1 MSPALCQVRSS
12 LVETPTFQV
21 RLATNDDTEAMLDV
35 CGAALGWSKPTFNR
49 AHFKW
54 KHLDNAFGRSAVY
67 LAEDSTGLLAVR
79 PFMQWQFQL
88 GNETIRASR
97 AVDTATRP
105 DAQGRGLFRT
115 LTEHGLA
122 DLESQGHGFVFNTPN
137 DKSRPGYL
145 KMGWVEAGRVAFG
158 VGLRSIGRVPRI
170 LRSRTAARKPSFPT
184 PDLGIDV
191 MDGLDSI
198 DIRNS
203 AEDQMATV
211 HTSETLAW
219 RYGSGPVGYRWL
231 PLGDSGGC
239 VVRLRA
245 RGLARELVIAEV
257 LGSPGSSKSARAI
270 VKEAMRTCD
279 ADYCIAPAGFPGTV
293 RTDWVGPTLALRRV
307 TITPGTNQFRWAPGD
322 IELF

>member
-1 MSPALCQVRSS
+1 
-12 LVETPTFQV
+12 VETPRFQV
-21 RLATNDDTEAMLDV
+21 RLATDDDTEAMLDV
-35 CGAALGWSKPTFNR
+35 CGAALGWSNPTFDSALFR
-49 AHFKW
+49 W
-54 KHLDNAFGRSAVY
+54 KHMDNAFGRSAVY
-67 LAEDSTGLLAVR
+67 LAEDSTGVLAVR

-88 GNETIRASR
+88 GDETIHASR

-115 LTEHGLA
+115 LTEYGLT
-122 DLESQGHGFVFNTPN
+122 DLQSQGHGFVFNTPN

-145 KMGWVEAGRVAFG
+145 KMGWVEAGRVGFG
-158 VGLRSIGRVPRI
+158 VGLRSIGRVSKI
-170 LRSRTAARKPSFPT
+170 IRSRTAAEKPSLPT
-184 PDLGIDV
+184 PELGIDV

-198 DIRNS
+198 DTNAS
-203 AEDQMATV
+203 TEDQMATA

-219 RYGSGPVGYRWL
+219 RYAGGPIEYRWL

-257 LGSPGSSKSARAI
+257 LGSPESSKSARGI
-270 VKEAMRTCD
+270 VREALRTCD

-293 RTDWVGPTLALRRV
+293 RTDRVGPTLTLRRV
-307 TITPGTNQFRWAPGD
+307 TITPRTNQFRWAPGD